1 MLPRLHGSLNAAR
14 LVTASGNG
22 IPGGRDECAVEVCH
36 WVSLWKEGR
45 GGALR
50 PLPRSRSG
58 EDSEAHHR
66 IQPDAPHGSL
76 RRTVLVKPCRLLRQE
91 EEDERLS
98 CLRVGD
104 ASLRDGA
111 RIELPCL
118 AILART
124 RRRADAAPNDT
135 TLPDA
140 RDVLADGGSSINGK
154 HSRLSRPG
162 RGFLPLPR
170 EPPLWGKNRRKV
182 GAVAPMPE

>member
-1 MLPRLHGSLNAAR
+1 
-14 LVTASGNG
+14 
-22 IPGGRDECAVEVCH
+22 
-36 WVSLWKEGR
+36 LWKEEGGR
-45 GGALR
+45 EALR
-50 PLPRSRSG
+50 PPSRSRSR
-58 EDSEAHHR
+58 EDSEAHHGV
-66 IQPDAPHGSL
+66 QPDAPHGSL

-111 RIELPCL
+111 RIELPSL
-118 AILART
+118 TLLART

-140 RDVLADGGSSINGK
+140 GDVLADGGSGINGK

-162 RGFLPLPR
+162 LGFLPLPR